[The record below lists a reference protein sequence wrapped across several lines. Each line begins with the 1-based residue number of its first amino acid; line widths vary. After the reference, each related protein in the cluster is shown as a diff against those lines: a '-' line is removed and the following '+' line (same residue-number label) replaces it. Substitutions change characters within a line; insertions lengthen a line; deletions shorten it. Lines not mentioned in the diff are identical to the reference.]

1 MTIRLRLTLYWAA
14 VLAVALAGAGV
25 CVYVLFARLELSE
38 FDGVLAEEADTA
50 ATALARIGPSG
61 AAAIL
66 EHLSAERDL
75 APRRRVR
82 LIGAGGR
89 ALYDFGDLRAEPPQ
103 APGAADRIIAN
114 GRRGAFRYAIVR
126 FKLDGRDVWLQDG
139 ADARAVRGAIARLRA
154 SLLLILP
161 LLLAG
166 CALGGWWLAGRALV
180 PIKELRARLDAIGP
194 GDLSARLD
202 RGRAR
207 DEIARLAG
215 AINELLARVET
226 AARRERRFI
235 ADAAHE
241 LRTPLAVLRTGL
253 EVALGRERTAADYAD
268 ALRAALDETIG
279 LCAMAGDLLELARLD
294 SAGLRSAAPVDL
306 ATLASEAM
314 AALAPLAGGRRL
326 SFSPPPAASAIVTGD
341 REQLRRVIVNLLDNA
356 VKFTTDDGAIAV
368 AVASGGDRA
377 RLTVR
382 DDGPGVSDAELPRIF
397 DRFYR
402 GRSRSAP
409 GAGLGLSLCREI
421 AERHG
426 GELAAENNPE
436 GGARF
441 TLSLPLDRAA
451 PQPRTEA

>member
-25 CVYVLFARLELSE
+25 CVYVLFARLELGE
-38 FDGVLAEEADTA
+38 FDGVLAEEADTTA
-50 ATALARIGPSG
+50 AALARIGSPG

-75 APRRRVR
+75 SSRRRVR
-82 LIGAGGR
+82 LIGADGR
-89 ALYDFGDLRAEPPQ
+89 ALYDFGDLRAEPPR
-103 APGAADRIIAN
+103 AIGAADRIIAN
-114 GRRGAFRYAIVR
+114 GRRGRFRYAIVR

-180 PIKELRARLDAIGP
+180 PIKELCARLDAIGP

-202 RGRAR
+202 RGPAR

-215 AINELLARVET
+215 AIDELLARVET

-253 EVALGRERTAADYAD
+253 EVALGRDRAAADYAD
-268 ALRAALDETIG
+268 ALSAALDETIG

-326 SFSPPPAASAIVTGD
+326 SFSPPTAASAIVTGD

-356 VKFTTDDGAIAV
+356 VKFTADDGAIAV
-368 AVASGGDRA
+368 AVASGGGRA

-382 DDGPGVSDAELPRIF
+382 DNGPGVPAAEMPRIF

-451 PQPRTEA
+451 LQPRTEA

>member
-1 MTIRLRLTLYWAA
+1 MP
-14 VLAVALAGAGV
+14 
-25 CVYVLFARLELSE
+25 F
-38 FDGVLAEEADTA
+38 F
-50 ATALARIGPSG
+50 
-61 AAAIL
+61 
-66 EHLSAERDL
+66 
-75 APRRRVR
+75 
-82 LIGAGGR
+82 
-89 ALYDFGDLRAEPPQ
+89 
-103 APGAADRIIAN
+103 
-114 GRRGAFRYAIVR
+114 
-126 FKLDGRDVWLQDG
+126 

-294 SAGLRSAAPVDL
+294 SAGLRNAAPVDL
-306 ATLASEAM
+306 AALASEAM

>member
-25 CVYVLFARLELSE
+25 CVYVLFARLELGE
-38 FDGVLAEEADTA
+38 FDGVLAEEADTT
-50 ATALARIGPSG
+50 ATALARIGSSG

-75 APRRRVR
+75 SPRRRVR
-82 LIGAGGR
+82 LIAADGR
-89 ALYDFGDLRAEPPQ
+89 TLYDFGDLHAEPP
-103 APGAADRIIAN
+103 AAAGDADRIIAD

-139 ADARAVRGAIARLRA
+139 ADARAVRATIARLRA

-215 AINELLARVET
+215 AINELLERVEA
-226 AARRERRFI
+226 AARRERRFV

-253 EVALGRERTAADYAD
+253 EVALGREREAADYAD
-268 ALRAALDETIG
+268 ALRAALDETLG

-294 SAGLRSAAPVDL
+294 SAGLRNAAPVDL
-306 ATLASEAM
+306 AALACEAM
-314 AALAPLAGGRRL
+314 TALAPLAGGRRL
-326 SFSPPPAASAIVTGD
+326 SFSPPPGASTIVTGD

-356 VKFTTDDGAIAV
+356 VKFTADDGAIAV
-368 AVASGGDRA
+368 AVASGGGRA

-382 DDGPGVSDAELPRIF
+382 DDGPGVPAAELSRIF

-426 GELAAENNPE
+426 GELVAENNPE

-441 TLSLPLDRAA
+441 TLSLPLDRSA
-451 PQPRTEA
+451 PQPRMEA

>member
-75 APRRRVR
+75 SSRRRVR

-89 ALYDFGDLRAEPPQ
+89 ALYDFGDLRAEPP
-103 APGAADRIIAN
+103 AASGAADRTIAN

-306 ATLASEAM
+306 AALASEAM